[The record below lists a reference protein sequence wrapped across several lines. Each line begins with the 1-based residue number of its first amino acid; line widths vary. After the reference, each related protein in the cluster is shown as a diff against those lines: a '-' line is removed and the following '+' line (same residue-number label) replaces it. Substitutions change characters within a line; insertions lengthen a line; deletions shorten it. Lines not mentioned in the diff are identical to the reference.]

1 MKIERVDTLRPADLP
16 NLLFV
21 EITTDDG
28 RVGLGETFFG
38 AQAVEAYI
46 HETAAPYL
54 LGADPSTVELHN
66 QALQGYL
73 GYQGV
78 GAESRGRSA
87 IDIALWDLWGQMT
100 NQPLHALLGGRQRDS
115 MPIYNTCAGYGYV
128 RRRPEQSVANWG
140 LPGGAPQGPYEDLE
154 GFLQHADE
162 LAESLLAM
170 DITAMKIWPF
180 DPYAEQSGGTWIAR
194 DDLERALEP
203 MRKIRS
209 AVGSA
214 MDVMIELH
222 GLWDPP
228 TALRIARALEELAPR
243 WIEDPVRNDDPAGI
257 AKVAAGTAVPIAAGE
272 TLGGTRAFH
281 ELLARGALDVVI
293 LDPGWCGGISTARKI
308 AALAEASNRPVAPH
322 DCTGPVGLTVGTHLS
337 CHLPNA
343 LIQESVRAFYTGWY
357 PELVTD
363 LPRIERGQIWPP
375 DAPGLGIALRPELRT
390 RADVHT
396 RTSGLH
402 STKVAVVK

>member
-1 MKIERVDTLRPADLP
+1 VRIVRIDTLRPRQLP

-28 RVGLGETFFG
+28 LVGLGETFFG
-38 AQAVEAYI
+38 AQAVEAYV

-54 LGADPSTVELHN
+54 LDADPLTVEAHN
-66 QALQGYL
+66 RALEGYL

-78 GAESRGRSA
+78 GAEARGRSA
-87 IDIALWDLWGQMT
+87 IDIALWDLWGQAT
-100 NQPLHALLGGRQRDS
+100 DQPLHALLGGRQRDS
-115 MPIYNTCAGYGYV
+115 VPIYNTCAGYGYV

-140 LPGGAPQGPYEDLE
+140 LPDEAPEGPYEDLD
-154 GFLQHADE
+154 GFLHRADE

-170 DITAMKIWPF
+170 DIGAMKIWPF

-203 MRKIRS
+203 VRRIRA
-209 AVGSA
+209 AVGDA
-214 MDVMIELH
+214 MEVMIELH

-228 TALRIARALEELAPR
+228 TALRIARALEEFAPR
-243 WIEDPVRNDDPAGI
+243 WIEDPVRNDDPAGV
-257 AKVAAGTAVPIAAGE
+257 AKVAAGTTVPIAAGE
-272 TLGGTRAFH
+272 TLGGRRAFQ
-281 ELLARGALDVVI
+281 ELFGREALDVAM
-293 LDPGWCGGISTARKI
+293 LDPGWCGGISSARKL
-308 AALAEASNRPVAPH
+308 AALAEAANRPVAPH

-343 LIQESVRAFYTGWY
+343 LIQETVRAFYTGWY
-357 PELVTD
+357 RELVTD
-363 LPRIERGQIWPP
+363 LPRIEHGRIWPP

-390 RADVHT
+390 RADVRR
-396 RTSGLH
+396 RTSQLERAALA
-402 STKVAVVK
+402 T